1 MAAESHALLG
11 ASSAKRWLECTPS
24 ARASERFE
32 DRPSAYADEG
42 TRAHLLCEHKVRKA
56 LNLNPEPLPE
66 GVEFDGEMEECSEQY
81 LSFVLELVSK
91 AREPIPAVE
100 ARVDFSD
107 VVPEGFGT
115 ADFIL
120 ISGDA
125 IHIVDYKHGKGVEV
139 SAVENPQMMLYAIGA
154 LNAYGAIYD
163 LERVSM
169 TIFQPRLG
177 NVSTYE
183 TTREELEKWAKDYV
197 KPRAELAWKGEGILN
212 DGPWCRFCK
221 CKATCRKR
229 AETAMELAKHEF
241 KDPALLSDDE
251 IAGILGK
258 AEEVASWAADV
269 KDYALG
275 EAIKG
280 KRFPGWKVVEGRS
293 IRKLSDEAKAAEAV
307 LAIGKDP
314 YEKKLLSITE
324 LTKLLGKKRFDELL
338 GALVYKP
345 PGKPTLAPES
355 DKRPEFAVDSA
366 RNDFNDNK
374 ED

>member
-32 DRPSAYADEG
+32 DHSSAYAEEG
-42 TRAHLLCEHKVRKA
+42 TKAHLLCEHKVRKA
-56 LNLNPEPLPE
+56 LNLDPEPLPE
-66 GVEFDGEMEECSEQY
+66 GFEADAEMEQCSDQY
-81 LSFVLELVSK
+81 LSFVLELVAK
-91 AREPIPAVE
+91 AKEPIPAVE

-120 ISGDA
+120 ISGDT
-125 IHIVDYKHGKGVEV
+125 IHILDMKYGKGVEV
-139 SAVENPQMMLYAIGA
+139 SAIENPQMMLYAIGA

-163 LERVSM
+163 LEKVSM

-183 TTREELEKWAKDYV
+183 TTREALEKWAREFV
-197 KPRAELAWKGEGILN
+197 KPRAEMAWKGEGILN

-229 AETAMELAKHEF
+229 AETAMELARHEF
-241 KDPALLSDDE
+241 KDPALLSDEE
-251 IAGILGK
+251 IAEVLGK
-258 AEEVASWAADV
+258 AEMVASWANDV
-269 KDYALG
+269 KDYALS
-275 EAIKG
+275 EALKG

-293 IRKLSDEAKAAEAV
+293 IRKISDEAKAAEAV
-307 LAIGKDP
+307 LAVGKDP
-314 YEKKLLSITE
+314 YERKLLPITE
-324 LTKLLGKKRFDELL
+324 LTKLLGTKRFNELL

-345 PGKPTLAPES
+345 PGKPTLAPEN
-355 DKRPEFAVDSA
+355 DKRPEYAVDSA

-374 ED
+374 EE

>member
-32 DRPSAYADEG
+32 DHPSAYADEG
-42 TRAHLLCEHKVRKA
+42 TKAHLLCEHKVRKA
-56 LNLNPEPLPE
+56 LNLDPEPLPE
-66 GVEFDGEMEECSEQY
+66 GFEADAEMLECSEQY
-81 LSFVLELVSK
+81 LTFILELMSTAK
-91 AREPIPAVE
+91 EPIPAVE

-107 VVPEGFGT
+107 IVPEGFGT

-120 ISGDA
+120 ISGDT
-125 IHIVDYKHGKGVEV
+125 IHILDMKYGKGVEV

-163 LERVSM
+163 LEKVSM

-183 TTREELEKWAKDYV
+183 TTREELEKWARDFV
-197 KPRAELAWKGEGILN
+197 KPRAEMAWKGEGILN
-212 DGPWCRFCK
+212 DGPWCRFCR

-241 KDPALLSDDE
+241 RDPALLSDE
-251 IAGILGK
+251 EVAEVLGK
-258 AEEVASWAADV
+258 AEEVASWANDV
-269 KDYALG
+269 KDYALS
-275 EAIKG
+275 EALKG

-293 IRKLSDEAKAAEAV
+293 IRKISDEAKAAEAV

-314 YEKKLLSITE
+314 YERKLLSITE
-324 LTKLLGKKRFDELL
+324 LTKLLGAKRFNELL

-345 PGKPTLAPES
+345 PGKPALARET
-355 DKRPEFAVDSA
+355 DKRPEFAAPSA
-366 RNDFNDNK
+366 ADDFNDNK
-374 ED
+374 EE

>member
-32 DRPSAYADEG
+32 DHPSAYADEG
-42 TRAHLLCEHKVRKA
+42 TKAHLLCERKVRMA
-56 LNLNPEPLPE
+56 LNLNPEPLPDGFE
-66 GVEFDGEMEECSEQY
+66 ADGEMEECSEQY
-81 LSFVLELVSK
+81 LSFILELVSK
-91 AREPIPAVE
+91 AKEPIPAVE

-107 VVPEGFGT
+107 VVPEGYGT

-120 ISGDA
+120 ISGDT

-139 SAVENPQMMLYAIGA
+139 SAAENPQMMLYAYGA
-154 LNAYGAIYD
+154 LNAYGAIYA
-163 LERVSM
+163 LEKVSM

-183 TTREELEKWAKDYV
+183 TTREELEKWATDFV
-197 KPRAELAWKGEGILN
+197 KPRAEMAWKGEGVLS

-241 KDPALLSDDE
+241 KDPALLSDQE
-251 IAGILGK
+251 IAEVLGK
-258 AEEVASWAADV
+258 AEEVASWANDV
-269 KDYALG
+269 KEYALT
-275 EAIKG
+275 EALKG
-280 KRFPGWKVVEGRS
+280 KKFPGWKVVEGRS

-307 LAIGKDP
+307 VAIGKDP
-314 YEKKLLSITE
+314 YEKKLLSITD

-355 DKRPEFAVDSA
+355 DKRPEYAASSA
-366 RNDFNDNK
+366 AEDFKDNK
-374 ED
+374 EE

>member
-32 DRPSAYADEG
+32 DHPSAYADEG
-42 TRAHLLCEHKVRKA
+42 TKAHLLCERKVRMA
-56 LNLNPEPLPE
+56 LNLNPEPLPDGFE
-66 GVEFDGEMEECSEQY
+66 ADGEMEECSEQY
-81 LSFVLELVSK
+81 LSFILELVSK
-91 AREPIPAVE
+91 AKEPIPAVE

-107 VVPEGFGT
+107 VVPEGYGT

-120 ISGDA
+120 ISGDT

-139 SAVENPQMMLYAIGA
+139 SAAENPQMMLYAYGA

-163 LERVSM
+163 LEKVSM

-183 TTREELEKWAKDYV
+183 TTRGELEKWATDFV
-197 KPRAELAWKGEGILN
+197 KPRAEMAWKGEGVLS

-241 KDPALLSDDE
+241 KDPALLSDQE
-251 IAGILGK
+251 IAEVLGK
-258 AEEVASWAADV
+258 AEEVASWANDV
-269 KDYALG
+269 KEYALT
-275 EAIKG
+275 EALKG
-280 KRFPGWKVVEGRS
+280 KRFPGWKVVEGKS
-293 IRKLSDEAKAAEAV
+293 IRRFADEDAVAKAV
-307 LAIGKDP
+307 LALGKDP
-314 YEKKLLSITE
+314 YRRSLLTITDM
-324 LTKLLGKKRFDELL
+324 TKLLGKKGFDDAL
-338 GALVYKP
+338 GGLVEKP
-345 PGKPTLAPES
+345 RGKPTLAPES

-374 ED
+374 EE

>member
-32 DRPSAYADEG
+32 DHSSAYADEG
-42 TRAHLLCEHKVRKA
+42 TKAHLLCEHKVRKA
-56 LNLNPEPLPE
+56 LSLDPEPFPDGFE
-66 GVEFDGEMEECSEQY
+66 PDGEMEECSEQY

-91 AREPIPAVE
+91 AKEPIPAVE

-107 VVPEGFGT
+107 IVPEGFGT

-120 ISGDA
+120 ISGDT

-269 KDYALG
+269 KEYALS

-314 YEKKLLSITE
+314 YERKLLSITD

-355 DKRPEFAVDSA
+355 DKRPEYAASSA
-366 RNDFNDNK
+366 AEDFKDNK